1 MAARRAPAR
10 PAQPKPV
17 SQAQAHSRRLAQ
29 DRAMQNG
36 IVAAIILLALLP
48 VLPSPIGPFPNPFPL
63 PGMETVGPFD
73 WRGALWEVLGPT
85 LLMPIPPPDMG
96 LPVPSVPLLRVLHFV
111 VALLSLGF
119 IATLIQHLQSIY
131 AQRTRPLKAPFSY
144 IRVMVPA
151 NTKLTPQD
159 GVTLLRTLHGML
171 RPVSLVRGDPAPLVL
186 RYIGRAQRPVEQGL
200 SVCGPETL
208 TRALLKTLE
217 GLGRGTSAEVA
228 DDPFLAAVKPGR
240 FLCWAD
246 VRLQGPK
253 DIPIMVASR
262 DGHPLLDALLP
273 ALLPMADVEIADVQ
287 LIMRPIADRQWRLPV
302 LARMENLKLDTSA
315 AERRAME
322 AKAAGPAFA
331 VTMRFR
337 AIATNPDAGAAMV
350 QSMAATLAS
359 SAQAVA
365 TMQQRLVGGGPQ
377 ILPAVLDPVPPFPVA
392 LRNMG
397 LAVGGVVAAVAAA
410 LLFVFQAPILLSAV
424 IPFLV
429 PIPALGLAARHRK
442 RYRADVS
449 LIHGAVINHVMP
461 PTNPRIVPLISD
473 WLGPR

>member
-10 PAQPKPV
+10 LAQPKPV

-63 PGMETVGPFD
+63 PGMETIGPFD
-73 WRGALWEVLGPT
+73 WRGVLWEVVGPT
-85 LLMPIPPPDMG
+85 LLTPIPPPDMG

-119 IATLIQHLQSIY
+119 IATLIQHLQNIY

-217 GLGRGTSAEVA
+217 GLGRGTSADVV
-228 DDPFLAAVKPGR
+228 DDPFAAALKPGR

-246 VRLQGPK
+246 VRLQGPSE
-253 DIPIMVASR
+253 IPILVASR

-287 LIMRPIADRQWRLPV
+287 IILRPIADRQWRLPV

-337 AIATNPDAGAAMV
+337 AVATNADAGAAMV

-359 SAQAVA
+359 SAQAIA

-377 ILPAVLDPVPPFPVA
+377 ILPAVLDPIPAFPA
-392 LRNMG
+392 RLR
-397 LAVGGVVAAVAAA
+397 AVGLVIGGVLAAAVAAV
-410 LLFVFQAPILLSAV
+410 LLAFQAPILLWFA

-429 PIPALGLAARHRK
+429 PLPALALAARHRK
-442 RYRADVS
+442 HYRADVP

>member
-1 MAARRAPAR
+1 
-10 PAQPKPV
+10 
-17 SQAQAHSRRLAQ
+17 
-29 DRAMQNG
+29 MQNG
-36 IVAAIILLALLP
+36 IVAAIILLTLLP

-63 PGMETVGPFD
+63 PGMETIGPID
-73 WRGALWEVLGPT
+73 WRAALWDIVGPT

-96 LPVPSVPLLRVLHFV
+96 LPVPSVPLLRVFHFV
-111 VALLSLGF
+111 AALLGLGF
-119 IATLIQHLQSIY
+119 IATLTQHLQSIY
-131 AQRTRPLKAPFSY
+131 AQRTRPLVAPFSY

-159 GVTLLRTLHGML
+159 GVTLIRTLHGMI

-217 GLGRGTSAEVA
+217 GLGRGTSAEVT
-228 DDPFLAAVKPGR
+228 DDPFLAAAKPGR
-240 FLCWAD
+240 FLCWVD
-246 VRLQGPK
+246 VQLQGPSE
-253 DIPIMVASR
+253 IPILVASR
-262 DGHPLLDALLP
+262 DGHPLLDALMP
-273 ALLPMADVEIADVQ
+273 ALLPMADVEVADLQ
-287 LIMRPIADRQWRLPV
+287 LILRPVADRQWRLPV

-322 AKAAGPAFA
+322 AKAAGPAFG

-365 TMQQRLVGGGPQ
+365 TMQQRLVGGSPQ
-377 ILPAVLDPVPPFPVA
+377 ILPAVLDPIPPFPAA
-392 LRNMG
+392 LRNVG
-397 LAVGGVVAAVAAA
+397 LALGATLAAIVAAF
-410 LLFVFQAPILLSAV
+410 LLIFQAPIVLWLV
-424 IPFLV
+424 IPWL
-429 PIPALGLAARHRK
+429 IPAPALALAARHRK
-442 RYRADVS
+442 RYRADVP
-449 LIHGAVINHVMP
+449 LIHGMVLNHVMP